1 MVEANASSYPLRSV
15 LPAPGLP
22 WASLKP
28 LPKAMA
34 AFIFASWRLHQEPSE
49 VLAVSHQ
56 HISVFSLSFNRRGDC
71 NIRINI
77 EHCGGPQRKAPRDGR
92 GGEWSLFHSWLHP
105 SLCWAET
112 DKARRVLSAAIS
124 SVMNLLY
131 FRVWIKQEPED
142 IKYKA
147 TLTQNSLL
155 FFSLF
160 PLLENKLF
168 M

>member
-1 MVEANASSYPLRSV
+1 M
-15 LPAPGLP
+15 
-22 WASLKP
+22 
-28 LPKAMA
+28 
-34 AFIFASWRLHQEPSE
+34 
-49 VLAVSHQ
+49 LAVGHQ
-56 HISVFSLSFNRRGDC
+56 YISVFSLSFNRRGDW

-77 EHCGGPQRKAPRDGR
+77 EHRGGPRRKAPRDGR
-92 GGEWSLFHSWLHP
+92 GGERSLFHNWLHP
-105 SLCWAET
+105 SLYWAET
-112 DKARRVLSAAIS
+112 DKAGRVLSAAIS

-131 FRVWIKQEPED
+131 FRAWIKQEPED
-142 IKYKA
+142 IKYKV